1 MQVKTLALDLRH
13 SKYSVNVSYYYYY
26 IPFFFP
32 VNFFQYSWGISKE
45 VTSSITFCQHDKKTP
60 METAACTVGSR
71 QKQNKGKCLVVILV
85 PNDVLQG
92 FEVPSESVKKDYTE
106 ADNRGFSLFT
116 LFIFLMV
123 KPRLW

>member
-1 MQVKTLALDLRH
+1 
-13 SKYSVNVSYYYYY
+13 
-26 IPFFFP
+26 
-32 VNFFQYSWGISKE
+32 
-45 VTSSITFCQHDKKTP
+45 

-71 QKQNKGKCLVVILV
+71 QKQNKGKCLVVIWV